1 MIFEWKNRFASAHL
15 SGDFGSFKPGFI
27 EGGTVEV
34 EINVFVVVSVV
45 IGPYAVV
52 SGGVVSDDLPSVE
65 TVGLEPS
72 ANLCVVSGN
81 RSDVSGGVGTDV
93 SHVGSV
99 DVMVVENA
107 VR

>member
-1 MIFEWKNRFASAHL
+1 MT
-15 SGDFGSFKPGFI
+15 D
-27 EGGTVEV
+27 
-34 EINVFVVVSVV
+34 
-45 IGPYAVV
+45 
-52 SGGVVSDDLPSVE
+52 VE

-81 RSDVSGGVGTDV
+81 RSDISGGVGTDV